1 MRVLAVLNW
10 AGHALL
16 ALGLVA
22 PCMTITPHAEPHEGL
37 ARWLGLMKEP
47 KTYSIL
53 GGIGKLLGGGNVA
66 VGIALLAFSVLVPVA
81 KLVVV
86 RAALDDAR
94 KGRPAA
100 RAVRVA
106 AAIGKYSMVDV
117 FVVALLVV
125 AAQTLPGGTTI
136 ELRWGAYAFAGAALV
151 SLPVAARAARLASG
165 VRG

>member
-1 MRVLAVLNW
+1 VRALAALNW
-10 AGHALL
+10 AGHVLL

-47 KTYSIL
+47 KTWSIL
-53 GGIGKLLGGGNVA
+53 GGIGKLLRGGNVA
-66 VGIALLAFSVLVPVA
+66 VGVALLAFSVLVPVA

-94 KGRPAA
+94 GGRGASPAL
-100 RAVRVA
+100 RVA
-106 AAIGKYSMVDV
+106 VAIGKYSMVDV
-117 FVVALLVV
+117 YVVALLVV

-136 ELRWGAYAFAGAALV
+136 ELRWGAFAFAGAALLAIPV
-151 SLPVAARAARLASG
+151 SARVARLAARAP
-165 VRG
+165 